1 MSGFLF
7 TQFVFGPI
15 LSRRLG
21 RSLGVNLLP
30 VNQKL
35 CNFNCLYCECGW
47 TTQTQGKLILPSRK
61 EIYTTLEEKL
71 VHLRDQ
77 KQPFDVIT
85 FAGNGEPTLHPQFAE
100 IIDDTVLL
108 RDKYFPEAKISV
120 LSNATTCHKPH
131 IGEALRKVD
140 LNILKL
146 DAGTSETFQIINCQ
160 AGKIKFDKILQNLD
174 LFKGK
179 MIIQTL
185 FLKGLRNN
193 LPFDNTTPQEVN
205 SWLNLLEKLQPTLV
219 MIYSVARETPLEKIE
234 KIPQGKLQDIARKVM
249 DLGLNA
255 EVF

>member
-7 TQFVFGPI
+7 QQFVFGPI

-21 RSLGVNLLP
+21 RSLGINLLP

-47 TTQTQGKLILPSRK
+47 TTQNENKLVLPSRK
-61 EIYTTLEEKL
+61 EIYTKLEAKL
-71 VHLRDQ
+71 VQMRDH
-77 KQPFDVIT
+77 KQSFDVIT
-85 FAGNGEPTLHPQFAE
+85 FAGNGEPTLHPEFAE
-100 IIDDTVLL
+100 VIDDTILL
-108 RDKYFPEAKISV
+108 RDKYYPEAKISV

-131 IGEALRKVD
+131 IAQALHKVD

-146 DAGTSETFQIINCQ
+146 DAGTSETFEIINCQ
-160 AGKIKFDKILQNLD
+160 SGKIKFDKILDNLA

-185 FLKGLRNN
+185 FLKGISNN
-193 LPFDNTTPQEVN
+193 IPFDNTTPQEVN
-205 SWLNLLEKLQPTLV
+205 SWLNILKELQPTLV
-219 MIYSVARETPLEKIE
+219 MIYSVARETPLENVE
-234 KIPQGKLQDIARKVM
+234 KIPQEKLQEIAQKVL